1 MYGKGKK
8 LSKFKIQNQYE
19 ENKINSIKN
28 SFILKKA
35 KKKKIKKEIR
45 TLFEEADY
53 YKLKRVRHFW
63 NNN

>member
-35 KKKKIKKEIR
+35 KKKR
-45 TLFEEADY
+45 
-53 YKLKRVRHFW
+53 
-63 NNN
+63 